1 MKIDDIKNFIQ
12 SANINFLFGA
22 GLSSPYLSTLSKIE
36 DHLTDLSNK
45 KELDK
50 NIAKIVKAS
59 IYKEFFCN
67 VILKN
72 RIIGEGFED
81 VRNRYSRFLSL
92 WNNIMHN
99 RCGNLRSKQLNIFST
114 NIDTFVERAAEVSN
128 VEFNDGFIGSIEPVF
143 NEANFQKSVIKSS
156 LHFQNSTEL
165 PVFNLLKMH
174 GSINWQIQGDIIH
187 NDFSLNLIQQINDAV
202 SELEKVELLVSYDE
216 QDLNNMIS
224 AAEKINVTKDNEA
237 ILEHF
242 ISVYEQLIIVN
253 PTKKKFSETVTDV
266 HFYELMRLY
275 SNSLEKEN
283 SLLFVMGFSFAD
295 EHILNLTKRALQT
308 NPTLLVVIFAYN
320 DSAVKLYEQR
330 FGSIPNVKIVDAVGF
345 SRINELKEKQ
355 ELSVFDFDS
364 INSVYE
370 NILEKIPVSFE
381 YGK

>member
-36 DHLTDLSNK
+36 DYLTELSNK

-50 NIAKIVKAS
+50 KIVKIVKAS

-72 RIIGEGFED
+72 HIKSDGFED
-81 VRNRYSRFLSL
+81 VLNRYSRFLCL

-99 RCGNLRSKQLNIFST
+99 RCGNLRSKQLNVFST
-114 NIDTFVERAAEVSN
+114 NIDTFVERAAEISN
-128 VEFNDGFIGSIEPVF
+128 VEFNDGFIGSIKPVF

-156 LHFQNSTEL
+156 IHFQNSTEL

-174 GSINWQIQGDIIH
+174 GSINWQLQDNVIR
-187 NDFSLNLIQQINDAV
+187 NDFSLNLIEQINKAV
-202 SELEKVELLVSYDE
+202 LELEKVSLLVDYDK
-216 QDLNNMIS
+216 QDLNKMIS
-224 AAEKINVTKDNEA
+224 AAKDKKLTKNNEV
-237 ILEHF
+237 ILEQF
-242 ISVYEQLIIVN
+242 ISEYENLIIVN

-266 HFYELMRLY
+266 HFYELMRLF

-308 NPTLLVVIFAYN
+308 NPTLLVIIFAFD
-320 DSAVKLYEQR
+320 DSAVELYQQR
-330 FGSIPNVKIVDAVGF
+330 FGSLPNVKILDAVEF
-345 SRINELKEKQ
+345 SLINDLKEEDK
-355 ELSVFDFDS
+355 LSTFDFDS
-364 INSVYE
+364 INLVYE
-370 NILEKIPVSFE
+370 YILKKIPVSFE